1 MRMAANSL
9 LAIATLSVL
18 VFFGTEAWSLVQ
30 GMVTPEAHR
39 PLDAPHLSDY
49 EGMSSEEIGAA
60 VLRSQGCLSCHQRDL
75 QGGIVGP
82 SFSNVGVRWTD
93 PERLRT
99 QIVNAHELYPGS
111 YMPAFEHLTDEEVD
125 GLSAYLG
132 TFTSQ
137 REGPANTG
145 EAQFQIPPD
154 ADGDPRFSE
163 AMVERGQ
170 QLYTQQGCVGCHA
183 INGVAPGG
191 NQGPNLTYEGRR
203 GRSDEWQ
210 LQHLKNPLSV
220 YVEGE
225 PQGSWQMPSYRQL
238 PEDDLKAI
246 VAFLQSLR

>member
-1 MRMAANSL
+1 MRIAANAL
-9 LAIATLSVL
+9 LALATLGIL
-18 VFFGTEAWSLVQ
+18 AFAGTEAWTLVQ
-30 GMVTPEAHR
+30 GFITPEAHR
-39 PLDAPHLSDY
+39 PLEAPHLSEY
-49 EGMSSEEIGAA
+49 EGMSAEEIGAA
-60 VLRSQGCLSCHQRDL
+60 VLQSQGCLSCHQRDL

-82 SFSNVGVRWTD
+82 SFSHVGVRWSD

-99 QIVNAHELYPGS
+99 QIRNAHELYPSS
-111 YMPAFEHLTDEEVD
+111 YMPSFAHLTDQEID
-125 GLSAYLG
+125 GLVAYLG
-132 TFTSQ
+132 TFNGQ

-145 EAQFQIPPD
+145 EAQIEIPTD
-154 ADGDPRFSE
+154 NQGDPRFSE

-170 QLYTQQGCVGCHA
+170 QLFTQQGCVGCHA
-183 INGVAPGG
+183 INGIAPGG

-225 PQGSWQMPSYRQL
+225 PQGSWAMPPYNSL
-238 PEDDLKAI
+238 PEADLKAL

>member
-1 MRMAANSL
+1 MRVAANAL
-9 LAIATLSVL
+9 LALAALSIL
-18 VFFGTEAWSLVQ
+18 AFLGTEAWDLWQ
-30 GMVTPEAHR
+30 GFVSPEVHHAEQ
-39 PLDAPHLSDY
+39 APHLSDY
-49 EGMSSEEIGAA
+49 EGMSPEEIGAA
-60 VLRSQGCLSCHQRDL
+60 VLQSQGCLSCHQRDL

-82 SFSNVGVRWTD
+82 SLSNVGVRWGD

-99 QIVNAHELYPGS
+99 QIVAAHELYPGS
-111 YMPAFEHLTDEEVD
+111 YMPSFEHLTDQEVD
-125 GLSAYLG
+125 GLIAYLG

-145 EAQFQIPPD
+145 EARIQIPED
-154 ADGDPRFSE
+154 EQGNPRFTE

-170 QLYTQQGCVGCHA
+170 QLYNQQGCVGCHA

-203 GRSDEWQ
+203 GRSDAWQ
-210 LQHLKNPLSV
+210 LQHLKSPLSV

-225 PQGSWQMPSYRQL
+225 PQGSWAMPSYSHL
-238 PEDDLKAI
+238 SNEDLRAL